1 MLIYFILK
9 GFLTRKP
16 FFYRLNKIQWQNTPM
31 NLFQSKL
38 ENLVQYFLGD
48 IDLQNAD
55 NRALRITL
63 FLYLQ
68 AIVVALFF
76 VPFHLALYGHELLI
90 ISLIVF
96 TGAIISLA
104 LLKFNLCLY
113 SKLLF
118 ITTCNLAIFFNV
130 QLVSLGGGI
139 QYFFGVTISLPF
151 FMFSNSKKNWI
162 LVYSITLPIFLAI
175 LLAATNIRLVDELII
190 NKQYLQWYNGVS
202 AFFTLTML
210 SLTMFHFHS
219 EVEKNEAEIVL
230 KNQMIYQSEKMAS
243 LGLMASGVAHEIN
256 NPLTVIK
263 GSLQQLKKIIDQ
275 DISEIKTQDIVSKI
289 DRVIFNAERIVRIVK
304 SLKSYSRNESV
315 DPLSAVDMNKVL
327 EETLDLIGKDMEH
340 AHIDFETHIQD
351 SNLTVL
357 GRDGEL
363 IQVIYNV
370 MKNAIDAIKKSEDKK
385 WIKII
390 IFAEEDKIKIQII
403 DSGKGI
409 PESVFDKLFEPFFTT
424 KNIGEGTGLG
434 LFICRNLVESMGGQ
448 FYYENFEGNTSFVI
462 KINKF

>member
-1 MLIYFILK
+1 
-9 GFLTRKP
+9 
-16 FFYRLNKIQWQNTPM
+16 M
-31 NLFQSKL
+31 NLFQSNL

-55 NRALRITL
+55 NRALKLTL
-63 FLYLQ
+63 ILYLQ
-68 AIVVALFF
+68 AIIVALFF
-76 VPFHLALYGHELLI
+76 IPFHFALYGVELFV

-96 TGAIISLA
+96 AGASISLL
-104 LLKFNLCLY
+104 LLKLKLFLY

-118 ITTCNLAIFFNV
+118 ITTCNLAIFLNV
-130 QLVSLGGGI
+130 QLVGLDGGI

-162 LVYSITLPIFLAI
+162 LAYSIVLPIFLAI
-175 LLAATNIRLVDELII
+175 ILSGTNFKIVDELII
-190 NKQYLQWYNGVS
+190 NKYYLQWYNGIS
-202 AFFTLTML
+202 AFLTLMML
-210 SLTMFHFHS
+210 SLTMYHFHS

-230 KNQMIYQSEKMAS
+230 KNQMIFQSEKMAS

-256 NPLTVIK
+256 NPLTVIQ

-275 DISEIKTQDIVSKI
+275 DNTEIKPQDIVAKI

-315 DPLSAVDMNKVL
+315 DPLGAVDMKKVL
-327 EETLDLIGKDMEH
+327 EETLDLIGKNMEH
-340 AHIDFETHIQD
+340 AHIEFETNIQN

-363 IQVIYNV
+363 IQVVYNV
-370 MKNAIDAIKKSEDKK
+370 MKNAIDAIKKSEEKK
-385 WIKII
+385 WIKIFI
-390 IFAEEDKIKIQII
+390 LTEEEKIKIQII

-409 PESVFDKLFEPFFTT
+409 PESLFDKLFVPFFTT

-434 LFICRNLVESMGGQ
+434 LFICRNLIESMNGQ
-448 FYYENFEGNTSFVI
+448 FYYESFEGHTSFVI
-462 KINKF
+462 KINKFKKV

>member
-1 MLIYFILK
+1 MKF
-9 GFLTRKP
+9 
-16 FFYRLNKIQWQNTPM
+16 
-31 NLFQSKL
+31 FQSNL
-38 ENLVQYFLGD
+38 ENLVQYFLGE

-55 NRALRITL
+55 NRALKITL

-68 AIVVALFF
+68 AIIVALVFI
-76 VPFHLALYGHELLI
+76 PFHITLYGKELLF

-96 TGAIISLA
+96 VGAFISLL
-104 LLKFNLCLY
+104 LLKLKLCLY

-118 ITTCNLAIFFNV
+118 ITTCNLAIFLNV
-130 QLVSLGGGI
+130 QLVGLSGGI

-162 LVYSITLPIFLAI
+162 LVYSIALPI
-175 LLAATNIRLVDELII
+175 LLAVILAGTNFRIVDELII
-190 NKQYLQWYNGVS
+190 NKYYLQWYNGIS
-202 AFFTLTML
+202 AFFTLMML

-230 KNQMIYQSEKMAS
+230 KNQMIFQSEKMAS

-275 DISEIKTQDIVSKI
+275 ENGEIKTQDIVAKI

-315 DPLSAVDMNKVL
+315 DPLSAVDMSKVL

-340 AHIDFETHIQD
+340 SHINFETNIQD
-351 SNLTVL
+351 SSLIVH
-357 GRDGEL
+357 GREGEL
-363 IQVIYNV
+363 IQVVYNV
-370 MKNAIDAIKKSEDKK
+370 IKNAIDAIKKSDDKK

-390 IFAEEDKIKIQII
+390 IIAEADKIKIQII

-409 PESVFDKLFEPFFTT
+409 PESIFDKLFEPFFTT

-434 LFICRNLVESMGGQ
+434 LFICRNLIESMGGQ
-448 FYYENFEGNTSFVI
+448 FFYESFEGHTSFVI